1 LLYDSNEKRVEE
13 MKQFQVIFAVAILVV
28 GTAMVSPA
36 QAGGL
41 AGCCAPTCAP
51 EPVCCVKPLPPVKV
65 TLCVKDPV
73 TCCTYAV
80 DLCVPAECAC
90 EEPCLVS
97 CRPGI
102 FGRKVLT
109 YKWPCC
115 GHCVEIVITK
125 HGKTIVR

>member
-1 LLYDSNEKRVEE
+1 MKR
-13 MKQFQVIFAVAILVV
+13 FQAIFAVVMMVA
-28 GTAMVSPA
+28 GTSMVSPT

-41 AGCCAPTCAP
+41 AGCCAPSCLPMCAP

>member
-1 LLYDSNEKRVEE
+1 
-13 MKQFQVIFAVAILVV
+13 MFAVAVMVV
-28 GTAMVSPA
+28 GSAMVSPA
-36 QAGGL
+36 HAGGA
-41 AGCCAPTCAP
+41 AGCCAP
-51 EPVCCVKPLPPVKV
+51 EPVCCVKPAPPVKV

-80 DLCVPAECAC
+80 DLCVPAACAC